1 MLAAEDIKRPDKKIE
16 TGHLNIL
23 MVDDNHSNME
33 LLESLLSARG
43 YNIFKA
49 YNGEDAIKIIEDV
62 RPHVVLLDVMMPKMD
77 GYEVCRRLKANEA
90 TRFIPIIM
98 LTALSD
104 IDDKIKGIEA
114 GADDFISKPFQRP
127 ELLAR
132 VKSLVRVKNL
142 LEELEDARNV
152 IFSLATA
159 LDFND
164 PYTHGHSR
172 RVSDIAVRLAAFLGL
187 SEQEQNNIR
196 DAGFLHDIG
205 KIATDKE
212 ILHKPSAL
220 NGKEY
225 EHVKQHPI
233 IGENICSPLK
243 FAKPLLPMIRSHH
256 ERFNGTG
263 YPDGL
268 AGADIPL
275 GARIIGIVDLY
286 DALTSARPYRK
297 GMPQEV
303 ALEVM
308 KLESG
313 KGYWDSEILVPFV
326 EIMRQESPSHNS
338 SF

>member
-1 MLAAEDIKRPDKKIE
+1 MLAAEDIKHPAWKIE
-16 TGHLNIL
+16 AARVNIL
-23 MVDDNHSNME
+23 VVDDNHSNVE
-33 LLESLLSARG
+33 LLEALLSSRG
-43 YNIFKA
+43 YNILKA
-49 YNGEDAIKIIEDV
+49 YNGEDALTLVETV
-62 RPHVVLLDVMMPKMD
+62 RPHIVLLDVMMPHMD
-77 GYEVCRRLKANEA
+77 GYEVCRRLKGKDT
-90 TRFIPIIM
+90 TRFIPVIM

-152 IFSLATA
+152 IFSLATV
-159 LDFND
+159 LDVND

-172 RVSDIAVRLAAFLGL
+172 RVSDIAVKLSGFLGL
-187 SEQEQNNIR
+187 SPQEQNNIR

-205 KIATDKE
+205 KIATDKDV
-212 ILHKPSAL
+212 LHKPGAL

-225 EHVKQHPI
+225 EHVKQHPVV
-233 IGENICSPLK
+233 GEKICSPLK

-286 DALTSARPYRK
+286 DALTSARPYRR

-308 KLESG
+308 KLEAG
-313 KGYWDSEILVPFV
+313 KGYWDREILMPFV
-326 EIMRQESPSHNS
+326 DIVKQESPSH
-338 SF
+338 